1 MSEHI
6 SSSSVKSS
14 SVMSSS
20 KVSSSSMKMS
30 SSSSSALSS
39 SSLLSGGVGAIDM
52 DIDVLLNKSAIA
64 RDSARKLSQDLAD
77 MDTMMGS
84 TGLNN
89 SSSSVMSSSKK
100 SSSSSTKMSSA
111 QSSFDAG
118 DGPSVKT
125 SMTSHSA
132 SSEKSAALSQNVKIV
147 DGQVVSAETTAD
159 KSVKKAESGKEKVTE
174 DGKVISDHG
183 FKMEHSKDAHLKATK
198 EMSEAELND
207 FFRQSS
213 IAGKKPE
220 ALPFDKESN
229 SFEVKKVN

>member
-1 MSEHI
+1 
-6 SSSSVKSS
+6 
-14 SVMSSS
+14 
-20 KVSSSSMKMS
+20 
-30 SSSSSALSS
+30 
-39 SSLLSGGVGAIDM
+39 
-52 DIDVLLNKSAIA
+52 
-64 RDSARKLSQDLAD
+64 

-89 SSSSVMSSSKK
+89 SSAASMMSSSKK
-100 SSSSSTKMSSA
+100 SSSSSSSTKMSSA

-118 DGPSVKT
+118 DGPNVKT

-132 SSEKSAALSQNVKIV
+132 SSAKSAALSQNVKMV

-174 DGKVISDHG
+174 DGKVVSDHG

-198 EMSEAELND
+198 EMSEAELNN
-207 FFRQSS
+207 FFRQEA

-229 SFEVKKVN
+229 SFEVKK